1 MKEISLCMIVKD
13 EEKTIERC
21 LDSIRDIVDEIIIV
35 DTGSKDKTKQI
46 VSQYTD
52 KIYDFDWIEDFS
64 KARNFSFSKATKDYI
79 LWLDADDVFLEEDRE
94 KLKKLKQ
101 ELDGHVDVYMF
112 KYNYSFDENG
122 NATLVQNRERLL
134 KRENNY
140 KWVSPIHEVIVP
152 TGNIKDTDIYV
163 THKKEEIKDLNRNLK
178 IFEKM
183 RANGITLDDRQQYC
197 YAKELYFLNKTKEA
211 ISEYHNF
218 IDTYKSNY
226 KQEEYL
232 LYQAIL
238 ELSDCYKKNGDMELE
253 LDTLMLIIKN
263 QIPKPECL
271 CRIGDI
277 FIRKEYYK
285 EAIYWFELA
294 LESKEIEPNID
305 YKGFIPYISLGV
317 CYFWLGDLKKANE
330 MNEKAGKIKPKDKT
344 YLTNREIYIK

>member
-1 MKEISLCMIVKD
+1 MIVKD
-13 EEKTIERC
+13 EEKVIERC
-21 LDSIRDIVDEIIIV
+21 LDSVRDIVDEIIIV

-46 VSQYTD
+46 ASQYTD
-52 KIYDFDWIEDFS
+52 KIYDFNWVEDFS

-94 KLKKLKQ
+94 KFKKLKE
-101 ELDGHVDVYMF
+101 ELDGHIDVYMF

-122 NATLVQNRERLL
+122 NAILVQNRERLL

-152 TGNIKDTDIYV
+152 TGKIKDTNIYV
-163 THKKEEIKDLNRNLK
+163 THKKEEVKDVNRNLK

-183 RANGITLDDRQQYC
+183 RENGIILDDRQQYC
-197 YAKELYFLNKTKEA
+197 YAKELYFLNKTEEA
-211 ISEYHNF
+211 IYEYRNF

-238 ELSDCYKKNGDMELE
+238 ELSDCYKRKEEMEQE
-253 LDTLMLIIKN
+253 LDTLMLILKN

-271 CRIGDI
+271 CRIGDV
-277 FIRKEYYK
+277 FIRKKCYK

-305 YKGFIPYISLGV
+305 YKSFIPYISLGV
-317 CYFWLGDLKKANE
+317 CYFWLNDKAKAEYYNE
-330 MNEKAGKIKPKDKT
+330 LAGKIKPKDKT
-344 YLTNREIYIK
+344 YLENKRIYERQE